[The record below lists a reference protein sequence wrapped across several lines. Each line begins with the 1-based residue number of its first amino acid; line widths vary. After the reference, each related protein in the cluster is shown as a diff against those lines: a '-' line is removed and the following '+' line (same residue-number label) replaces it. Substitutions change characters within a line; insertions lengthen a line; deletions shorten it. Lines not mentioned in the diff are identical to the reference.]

1 MESLQLLFY
10 GPLKSNGLTQIRI
23 SRDPYKNGVS
33 ERGGNSLY
41 WNESIS
47 LHSWHLLQHFQLNVS
62 WFPLKLMINRIPN
75 SSLGVW
81 TPLAN
86 LFGVSWNLYFQMLYA
101 IHLYPSKVQIV
112 CLFFIF
118 IKILSRNYRTFSGS
132 YDTWQTISYKL
143 KTCFNWL
150 LGACNERTSLRT
162 GRYDKFIPWNTK
174 YKAAQGL
181 TMQKK

>member
-1 MESLQLLFY
+1 
-10 GPLKSNGLTQIRI
+10 
-23 SRDPYKNGVS
+23 
-33 ERGGNSLY
+33 
-41 WNESIS
+41 
-47 LHSWHLLQHFQLNVS
+47 
-62 WFPLKLMINRIPN
+62 MINRIPN

-174 YKAAQGL
+174 YKAARINHAEKIASYTLARTTTSYNSSGFKYTNYKTYSCL
-181 TMQKK
+181 RA